1 MPLKNDLAI
10 GKLASSLQE
19 KDLPPSNSRSEGYL
33 AQSAMTNSKPE
44 ESVMQKKEAQFR
56 PKTRLLRR
64 QSFDM
69 NSADYR
75 EDLETTIE
83 PVIDEKMIAS
93 LVVIGRPGQKRSF
106 DLIDKFYRIGRG
118 SSQDI
123 QLLDDDS
130 VSRENH
136 ALIGFDRQS
145 QKFTVFDGGKV
156 NPVLVNETVV
166 QDSKYLESGDVIRIG
181 ETSLRLVCL

>member
-1 MPLKNDLAI
+1 MTYRNDLAK
-10 GKLASSLQE
+10 GKPACSLQE
-19 KDLPPSNSRSEGYL
+19 KHLPPSNSHSEGYL
-33 AQSAMTNSKPE
+33 DQNAKTDNRPE
-44 ESVMQKKEAQFR
+44 GSVTQKKEAQIR

-64 QSFDM
+64 QSFDK

-75 EDLETTIE
+75 ENLETVIE
-83 PVIDEKMIAS
+83 PVVDRKMIAS
-93 LVVIGRPGQKRSF
+93 LVMIGKPGQKRSF

-123 QLLDDDS
+123 QLPDDDS

-136 ALIGFDRQS
+136 ALIGYDRQH

-156 NPVLVNETVV
+156 NPVFVNETVV
-166 QDSKYLESGDVIRIG
+166 QDSKYLESGDIIRIG